1 MELLPRKT
9 RTMSGEY
16 PSAATRT
23 DRHGRAAIGAGLMA
37 ALLLSLA
44 FMPAR
49 AVTPLGV
56 VIGTTV
62 DADSVTV
69 GERLHVRY
77 RIECPDSL
85 QVLPLEGLDLGSC
98 RLISIRWDEKEEAG
112 RLLKT
117 ADLELI
123 TLDLEEARFPAA
135 EIRFLAPS
143 GDTLTAFT
151 DEVSVPVRA
160 LAAAEG
166 ELKPLKEPWTAP
178 ADYRWLVVV
187 AALVALATVGLF
199 FLWKKRKQRVF
210 VKEPLPDLPADFIAL
225 RELRRIENLK
235 LPEAGEFKKYY
246 TLVTDAIRN
255 YIEKRFGV
263 AALDRTTSE
272 ILNDLERKRRH
283 IDKLELL
290 LQEADLVKFAKYIP
304 ALTSARE
311 AMITARDIVAKTT
324 HRSLSEPAAATSEG
338 PLAANVGS
346 EQ

>member
-1 MELLPRKT
+1 MELHPRKT

-16 PSAATRT
+16 PLTATRKK
-23 DRHGRAAIGAGLMA
+23 RYGGAAVGAGLMA
-37 ALLLSLA
+37 ALLLSMV

-69 GERLHVRY
+69 GERLHVRFH
-77 RIECPDSL
+77 IDCPDSL
-85 QVLPLEGLDLGSC
+85 QVLPLEGLDMGSC
-98 RLISIRWDEKEEAG
+98 RLISIRWDEEKEAG

-123 TLDLEEARFPAA
+123 TLDLEEARLPAA

-151 DEVSVPVRA
+151 DEVSVPVQA
-160 LAAAEG
+160 LAAADG

-178 ADYRWLVVV
+178 ADYRWLVLA
-187 AALVALATVGLF
+187 AALIALATVGLF

-235 LPEAGEFKKYY
+235 LPETGEFKKYY

-272 ILNDLERKRRH
+272 ILHDLERKRRH
-283 IDKLELL
+283 IDRLEQL

-304 ALTSARE
+304 TLTSAGE
-311 AMITARDIVAKTT
+311 AMVTARDIVAKTT
-324 HRSLSEPAAATSEG
+324 QRSTSEPAAAASDG
-338 PLAANVGS
+338 PPAAKVGS